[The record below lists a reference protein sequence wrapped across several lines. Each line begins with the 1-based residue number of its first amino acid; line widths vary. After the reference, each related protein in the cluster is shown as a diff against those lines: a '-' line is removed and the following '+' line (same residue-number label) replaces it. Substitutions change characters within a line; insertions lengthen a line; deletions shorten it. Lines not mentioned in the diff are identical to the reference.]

1 MYVQCPF
8 PYLIFSRVFGIFV
21 ETFALGEKR
30 MKRSMRGLLGT
41 LFLRLL
47 LETGPPFYL
56 VIWATWRSR
65 HLQDKGS
72 TFISQSFLRPWVL
85 VWSPESNPWPPA
97 LVVKCSTDWAN
108 PAAVKG
114 IAFVQAPQ
122 NKGGTEVK
130 EKNWIVLC
138 VYSIPT
144 ELSKWALLG

>member
-1 MYVQCPF
+1 MAGKFKTCFTMHVQCTY

-21 ETFALGEKR
+21 ETFTLGEK
-30 MKRSMRGLLGT
+30 KWKKCS
-41 LFLRLL
+41 LF
-47 LETGPPFYL
+47 ETGPQFYL
-56 VIWATWRSR
+56 VIRATWRSS

>member
-1 MYVQCPF
+1 MFHYACTMHLPIPNFFQGFWHFCGNI
-8 PYLIFSRVFGIFV
+8 LN
-21 ETFALGEKR
+21 TLGEK
-30 MKRSMRGLLGT
+30 KWKKCS
-41 LFLRLL
+41 LF
-47 LETGPPFYL
+47 ETGLQFYL
-56 VIWATWRSR
+56 VIRATWRSS